1 MTEKLSS
8 VAVLSLG
15 QANTITGL
23 AKMAKTVTGLF
34 KSEIWC
40 KIIYF
45 DVLKSC
51 ETNVLSIYHVSN
63 YPVSE
68 CFLLTLPARYSL

>member
-8 VAVLSLG
+8 VAVLSLD

-51 ETNVLSIYHVSN
+51 ETNVLSIYRVSN

-68 CFLLTLPARYSL
+68 CFLLTLRARYSL